1 MEQLRERS
9 RVERKET
16 ISKSS
21 TRTRKEYMRNQ
32 VGKNGENV
40 EAKVET
46 YTETA
51 AVRQNQQER
60 KERNRRLSSRKW
72 NGSGRKKVEG
82 KWKIRKVRTR
92 SMHLRNGCGSETGK
106 DERKHTAK
114 LSTRTGKEGMRNQ
127 AGENGEN
134 GRSESGRRALK

>member
-1 MEQLRERS
+1 MESQASVPKRNQRESPVEQLRERS

-32 VGKNGENV
+32 VGNNGENV
-40 EAKVET
+40 EAKVKT

-60 KERNRRLSSRKW
+60 KERNRRLSSRK
-72 NGSGRKKVEG
+72 
-82 KWKIRKVRTR
+82 
-92 SMHLRNGCGSETGK
+92 
-106 DERKHTAK
+106 
-114 LSTRTGKEGMRNQ
+114 
-127 AGENGEN
+127 
-134 GRSESGRRALK
+134 

>member
-1 MEQLRERS
+1 MESQASVPKRNRRESPVEQLRERS

-32 VGKNGENV
+32 VGNNGENV
-40 EAKVET
+40 ETKVKT

-60 KERNRRLSSRKW
+60 KERNRRLSSRK
-72 NGSGRKKVEG
+72 
-82 KWKIRKVRTR
+82 
-92 SMHLRNGCGSETGK
+92 
-106 DERKHTAK
+106 
-114 LSTRTGKEGMRNQ
+114 
-127 AGENGEN
+127 
-134 GRSESGRRALK
+134 

>member
-60 KERNRRLSSRKW
+60 KERNRRLSNRKRKRI
-72 NGSGRKKVEG
+72 GRKKEEE
-82 KWKIRKVRTR
+82 KRKIPKGNWR
-92 SMHLRNGCGSETGK
+92 
-106 DERKHTAK
+106 
-114 LSTRTGKEGMRNQ
+114 
-127 AGENGEN
+127 
-134 GRSESGRRALK
+134 

>member
-1 MEQLRERS
+1 MTNVMESQASVPKRNQRESPVEQLRERS
-9 RVERKET
+9 RVERKKT

-32 VGKNGENV
+32 VGDNGENV

-60 KERNRRLSSRKW
+60 KERNRRLSSRK
-72 NGSGRKKVEG
+72 
-82 KWKIRKVRTR
+82 
-92 SMHLRNGCGSETGK
+92 
-106 DERKHTAK
+106 
-114 LSTRTGKEGMRNQ
+114 
-127 AGENGEN
+127 
-134 GRSESGRRALK
+134 